1 VSRPAAGDARPI
13 GVLDSGVG
21 GLTVLRAI
29 RDRLPLERTIYV
41 GDLLHFPYGPR
52 YQDQVKAFAFDIIR
66 YLESRDV
73 KLVVIACNTAT
84 AAALNQAREVFDV
97 PIIGVI
103 SPGAQAA
110 VEATGRGVVGVI
122 STEGTR
128 VSQGYLHAIKEL
140 DPMVGVYQ
148 KACPELV
155 DIVEAGD
162 ADTPRAEA
170 ALRRDLAEIVTL
182 GADVLV
188 LGCTHYPLLRPAIER
203 VYPRRFTLV
212 DSASTTAAMVERRLD
227 RARMRSEAV
236 DGERGHELLVT
247 AVPERFG
254 EVAEILFGERV
265 PAVRE
270 IDLWG
275 KGGQAPPSGTPPLSG
290 TFGGPRPG
298 PPGLQPGLGESG
310 RSTRMPGKAIA
321 YSRSGSLPQF
331 GTGR

>member
-1 VSRPAAGDARPI
+1 MTGDARPI

-29 RDRLPLERTIYV
+29 HDRLPLERTIYI

-52 YQDQVKAFAFDIIR
+52 YQDEVKGFAFGIIR
-66 YLESRDV
+66 YLEARDV

-97 PIIGVI
+97 PIVGVI

-110 VEATGRGVVGVI
+110 VEATQRGVVGVI

-128 VSQGYLHAIKEL
+128 ASQEYLHAIKEL

-148 KACPELV
+148 KACPDLV

-170 ALRRDLAEIVTL
+170 ALRRDLVEIAAL
-182 GADVLV
+182 SADVLV

-203 VYPRRFTLV
+203 VYPGRFTLV
-212 DSASTTAAMVERRLD
+212 DSASTTAAMVARRLD
-227 RARMRSEAV
+227 HARMRAAAG
-236 DGERGHELLVT
+236 DGPATHELLVT
-247 AVPERFG
+247 EVPRRFE
-254 EVAEILFGERV
+254 EVAEILFGSRV

-270 IDLWG
+270 IDLWRTG
-275 KGGQAPPSGTPPLSG
+275 V
-290 TFGGPRPG
+290 PG
-298 PPGLQPGLGESG
+298 D
-310 RSTRMPGKAIA
+310 
-321 YSRSGSLPQF
+321 
-331 GTGR
+331 

>member
-1 VSRPAAGDARPI
+1 VTPRPSAGDTRPI

-29 RDRLPLERTIYV
+29 HDQLPLERTIYL

-52 YQDQVKAFAFDIIR
+52 YQEEVKGFAFGIIR

-97 PIIGVI
+97 PIVGVI

-110 VEATGRGVVGVI
+110 VEATRRGVVGVI
-122 STEGTR
+122 STQGTR
-128 VSQGYLHAIKEL
+128 ESQEYLHAIKEL

-148 KACPELV
+148 KACPDLVEL
-155 DIVEAGD
+155 VEAGD
-162 ADTPRAEA
+162 ADTPRADEV
-170 ALRRDLAEIVTL
+170 LRRDLAEIAGL

-203 VYPRRFTLV
+203 VFPGRFTLV
-212 DSASTTAAMVERRLD
+212 DSASTTAAMVGRRLD
-227 RARMRSEAV
+227 RARMRAEPG
-236 DGERGHELLVT
+236 DGPASHELLVT
-247 AVPERFG
+247 AVPERLA
-254 EVAEILFGERV
+254 EVAEILFGARA

-270 IDLWG
+270 VDLW
-275 KGGQAPPSGTPPLSG
+275 
-290 TFGGPRPG
+290 
-298 PPGLQPGLGESG
+298 
-310 RSTRMPGKAIA
+310 STSSAARGA
-321 YSRSGSLPQF
+321 
-331 GTGR
+331 